1 MQSLKSLLR
10 RLASPRNMLPLVII
24 IGAVVGVFDISFF
37 GVRVESEQIIMALLG
52 FLAIDALIERLDI
65 LANIEQG
72 IRTISRTI
80 SPSATSDAFFRSR
93 DFHKVENLIREA
105 NNEIWVYGVTLDGL
119 VTLAYLLED
128 KLKEGCK
135 VRILA
140 PDPNGSAILETA
152 YYFGSRRD
160 LIAMRLKNNLDILS
174 YRLKRVANCSL
185 EINVLN
191 RVFTT
196 GYVITN
202 PNNIKG
208 TLLIQHY
215 MYWTGIKAA
224 PTFELSNRHDRQWYP
239 VYLSQFAKA
248 WEDSVGYNS

>member
-105 NNEIWVYGVTLDGL
+105 NNEIWVHGVTLDGL

-160 LIAMRLKNNLDILS
+160 LIAMRLKIIL
-174 YRLKRVANCSL
+174 
-185 EINVLN
+185 I
-191 RVFTT
+191 FFHT
-196 GYVITN
+196 
-202 PNNIKG
+202 
-208 TLLIQHY
+208 
-215 MYWTGIKAA
+215 
-224 PTFELSNRHDRQWYP
+224 D
-239 VYLSQFAKA
+239 
-248 WEDSVGYNS
+248 